1 MKNFSVLKG
10 CVVSVKLSSSNWCFS
25 ISPELE
31 TLVFPDEEAISPETI
46 VVNALKIESLLL
58 DKQYLRFF
66 TP

>member
-1 MKNFSVLKG
+1 MNQIKEN
-10 CVVSVKLSSSNWCFS
+10 N
-25 ISPELE
+25 IPELE